1 MSERSSL
8 NPSCAEFR
16 QAYRL
21 GRRAMLQAGAIG
33 TFGLSLPELLAGEA
47 LAASGGGAPRPRAKS
62 VILLFNFGGPSHL
75 ESFDCKP
82 EGSSESRGEYK
93 PIPTSVP
100 GTQVCELLPNM
111 AKLAHEYAI
120 IRSMTHVMSSHN
132 PGGYTA
138 LTGFPPPRNDI
149 NLRDSPT
156 LMPAYG
162 SVVNVFRPAPPQVPT
177 AVTLPTLIRDATQ
190 TPGQHAGFLG
200 KRHDPLVILR
210 DPNEKDFAVP
220 ELTLPDSLSPARLDD
235 RRSLLSALDRQAGRF
250 ERTAAGQGISMY
262 HGRAFSMLGSP
273 KVKAAFSLNEEPD
286 AMRERYGRTQFG
298 QSCLLARRLVES
310 GVRLVTVFYSRM
322 SGGFIWDTHKGHFKT
337 IKDSLL
343 PITDQAVPALL
354 TDLKQRG
361 LLDETLVIWTGE
373 FGRTP
378 KVNKD
383 AGRDHWPN
391 AYSVLLA
398 GAGVRG
404 GAVYGES
411 DADGAYV
418 ARDPVSPANLSG
430 TMYHLLGIDPKAII
444 RDGLDRPYH
453 IAGDPVL
460 ALL

>member
-1 MSERSSL
+1 
-8 NPSCAEFR
+8 
-16 QAYRL
+16 
-21 GRRAMLQAGAIG
+21 
-33 TFGLSLPELLAGEA
+33 
-47 LAASGGGAPRPRAKS
+47 
-62 VILLFNFGGPSHL
+62 
-75 ESFDCKP
+75 
-82 EGSSESRGEYK
+82 
-93 PIPTSVP
+93 
-100 GTQVCELLPNM
+100 
-111 AKLAHEYAI
+111 
-120 IRSMTHVMSSHN
+120 
-132 PGGYTA
+132 
-138 LTGFPPPRNDI
+138 
-149 NLRDSPT
+149 
-156 LMPAYG
+156 
-162 SVVNVFRPAPPQVPT
+162 
-177 AVTLPTLIRDATQ
+177 
-190 TPGQHAGFLG
+190 
-200 KRHDPLVILR
+200 
-210 DPNEKDFAVP
+210 
-220 ELTLPDSLSPARLDD
+220 
-235 RRSLLSALDRQAGRF
+235 
-250 ERTAAGQGISMY
+250 
-262 HGRAFSMLGSP
+262 
-273 KVKAAFSLNEEPD
+273 
-286 AMRERYGRTQFG
+286 MRERYGRTQFG

-322 SGGFIWDTHKGHFKT
+322 SGGFIWDTHNDHFKT

-453 IAGDPVL
+453 IADDPVL